1 MKTITN
7 FLKRFLILL
16 VVFVLGVA
24 GTAILMNNETTD
36 DRSDMNNPT
45 MPEVMVD
52 FNGILANRMYGY
64 RQPMEADFV
73 RDSVTP
79 LDTTRKLT
87 IAVNPYEEKV
97 KSLSY
102 EVRTSDG
109 VKIVEN
115 RKIKNLDSSGSDG
128 YLRAQIEI
136 SSGLLMNQEYSLQI
150 TVDTSNGEA
159 YYYTRVVSRS
169 STNTEDYVKFASS
182 FAQMCMD
189 KTSADGLAA
198 YLESEE
204 SSSTN
209 FTSVSIKS
217 PLSVISWG
225 NLSPQISKKGIPV
238 IKEINETTASIS
250 LEYEIKAANESGGAE
265 YYNVTDFYRLR
276 YTDARIMLLDFQ
288 RSAAQVFDPRQSV
301 ITDDGLLLGVRNKNV
316 TMLSN
321 EEGSVTAFTQEGALW
336 TYAPDTGKFV
346 DVFDFRRSANGD
358 FRDSRVEHDIKLLS
372 ITADGDLD
380 FMVYGYMNRGT
391 YEGHCGVGI
400 YHYDHDQNFVEE
412 RVFIPCAE
420 SFEFLKSDLGTLSY
434 VNKDNQL
441 FLLLAGNLYQINID
455 ENSYEVLADN
465 IDTEQFAVSATNA
478 HAAWRIKDGDQ
489 AGQIEIIDFDTL
501 KTRNNAPDAGQSL
514 KVLGFMNED
523 LIYGNV
529 LDGDSLTDENGHTA
543 DGITSIKIEGFDG
556 TVKKEYHQD
565 GYYITDVT
573 VGSTLMQFNLSQ
585 KAGST
590 YKVKSKDNIMN
601 NQAAAANVVSADQ
614 TSSTRQGVL
623 VKLVFDNKP
632 ETDEPLILNAKMKN
646 TEEKTVALDV
656 DKNQI
661 GNVYYVYAKGSLNS
675 TWTDPAEAVLC
686 ADSLTGVVLNR
697 AQQYVWER
705 GNMKTQLT
713 LNTEDVPEIIRS
725 GSWDKDVLQKGLGDA
740 GTVIDLTGCSL
751 ENVLYEISA
760 QRAVIAKTDADSSV
774 VIVGYDQY
782 NTWLLDPATGE
793 VSPYGMNDSTEL
805 FQKAGNVFISY
816 LDNQK

>member
-24 GTAILMNNETTD
+24 GTAILMNKETTD

-52 FNGILANRMYGY
+52 FNGTLANRMYGY

-391 YEGHCGVGI
+391 YEGYCGVGI
-400 YHYDHDQNFVEE
+400 YHNDHDQNFVEE